1 MLSKVTIVSTG
12 AMQID
17 GVKGV
22 FQPFYQGLQF
32 ATSSL
37 SAGALQLSGD
47 ATQIGGFVFA
57 PNGTVKIS
65 GSSLSLQ
72 CSVIGNEIRF
82 ANAKTTIDARACGY
96 ATVQRRS
103 PAVLLNSFGEG
114 WAAYAA
120 FNWPHAIGQYEAAT
134 PGELTGLFGG
144 VLSEVAVMQ
153 NPLRAGTVL
162 PLTASVHNN
171 NDAFTGQLG
180 LQASDDS
187 LFFPP
192 ITNWALDFTHQSS
205 FQTQSN
211 VRLGSGSS
219 TDISAMVS
227 TVTPIVINPL
237 TQTTATITHLPGETV
252 NDLIGAVSGVTGTPD
267 AGLTA
272 AIGDLK
278 AAQIALAANDR
289 EAAISH
295 LLDAAEALGQ
305 STSVHADS
313 LRTRVDWVIW
323 ATTH

>member
-1 MLSKVTIVSTG
+1 
-12 AMQID
+12 MQID

-32 ATSSL
+32 ATLSL

-82 ANAKTTIDARACGY
+82 ANAKTTIDARNCAY
-96 ATVQRRS
+96 ATVQRRG
-103 PAVLLNSFGEG
+103 PAVTLNSFGEG

-120 FNWPHAIGQYEAAT
+120 FNWPHAIGQYEAAA
-134 PGELTGLFGG
+134 PGELTSLFGS
-144 VLSEVAVMQ
+144 VLAEVAVMQ
-153 NPLRAGTVL
+153 NALRAGTVV
-162 PLTASVHNN
+162 PLSASVHNN
-171 NDAFTGQLG
+171 NDAFTGQLA
-180 LQASDDS
+180 LQVSDDS
-187 LFFPP
+187 LFIPP
-192 ITNWALDFTHQSS
+192 LTNWALNFTQQSS

-211 VRLGSGSS
+211 VRLGSGGS
-219 TDISAMVS
+219 TDVTATVS

-237 TQTTATITHLPGETV
+237 TQTTATITHLPGESV
-252 NDLIGAVSGVTGTPD
+252 NDLIGAVSAVGTPD

-272 AIGDLK
+272 AAADLN
-278 AAQIALAANDR
+278 AAQIAMAANDR
-289 EAAISH
+289 EGAVGH

-305 STSVHADS
+305 STNAQADS
-313 LRTRVDWVIW
+313 LRTRIGWVIW
-323 ATTH
+323 AATH